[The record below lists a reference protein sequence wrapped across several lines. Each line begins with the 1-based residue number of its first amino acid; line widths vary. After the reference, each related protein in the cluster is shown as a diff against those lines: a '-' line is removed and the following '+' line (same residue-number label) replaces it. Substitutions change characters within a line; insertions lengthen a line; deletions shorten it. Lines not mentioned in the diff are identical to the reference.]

1 MPLGSHPLPLNKVI
15 VLYLQHKAVILVSRI
30 SHPKVAYPRLQWGL
44 AASEAMARCLL
55 ALVPPVLTPL
65 RLHLGSH
72 WALEGTR
79 GKHLG
84 TSQWAVTFSKSRSK
98 DNQLT

>member
-1 MPLGSHPLPLNKVI
+1 MPLGSHHLSLNKVI
-15 VLYLQHKAVILVSRI
+15 VWYLLHKAVIFVSRI
-30 SHPKVAYPRLQWGL
+30 SHPKVAYHRLHWGL
-44 AASEAMARCLL
+44 ATLVAMAHCLL

-72 WALEGTR
+72 LALEGTR

-84 TSQWAVTFSKSRSK
+84 CDILQEQK
-98 DNQLT
+98 QG